1 VTCRPSDL
9 VLRLFAL
16 LSSFTA
22 TKLARLRV
30 TGGMYSVGGA
40 RGRSCRDPGRGLR
53 SVRATDAF
61 ANVALPVS
69 GADAV
74 ERARKAKVPAPFG
87 GSLPPPD
94 PVLPADAGAAS
105 CGALGSADNANCSAL
120 GGGAGS
126 ASCVAL
132 GGGAGNANCSA
143 TGAGAG
149 INARAGAGATAG
161 GGAGSANNEVEVVD
175 WRRASFFTGDVPGS
189 LFRLVPG
196 SRFTATRFARYP
208 DSFFAGLAPP
218 LLASSTLP
226 ASL

>member
-1 VTCRPSDL
+1 VTSRPSDL

-30 TGGMYSVGGA
+30 TGGTYSVGGA

-53 SVRATDAF
+53 SLRATDAF

-74 ERARKAKVPAPFG
+74 ERARKAKVPAP
-87 GSLPPPD
+87 PPD
-94 PVLPADAGAAS
+94 PVLPADAGTASAS

-161 GGAGSANNEVEVVD
+161 GGAGSANNEVEVAD
-175 WRRASFFTGDVPGS
+175 WRRASFFAGDVPGS

-208 DSFFAGLAPP
+208 DSFFAGLAPS

>member
-1 VTCRPSDL
+1 MTCRPSDL
-9 VLRLFAL
+9 LLRLFAL

-22 TKLARLRV
+22 TNLARLRV

-53 SVRATDAF
+53 SLRATDAF

-69 GADAV
+69 GTDAV
-74 ERARKAKVPAPFG
+74 ERARKARLPAPFG

-94 PVLPADAGAAS
+94 HVLPADAGAAS
-105 CGALGSADNANCSAL
+105 ASCGTLGGADNANCSAL

-132 GGGAGNANCSA
+132 GGGAGNATCSA
-143 TGAGAG
+143 TSAGVG
-149 INARAGAGATAG
+149 IDARAGAGASAG
-161 GGAGSANNEVEVVD
+161 GGAGSANNEVEVAD
-175 WRRASFFTGDVPGS
+175 FFAGDVPGS
-189 LFRLVPG
+189 FFRLVPG
-196 SRFTATRFARYP
+196 SRFTTTRFARYP
-208 DSFFAGLAPP
+208 DSFFAWLAPS